1 MVLLDKEPVAP
12 VEVHQVAVVVQE
24 MELTQEQQEVLAAAV
39 TADTTRRLMAEA
51 AAAGTLAAAEA
62 VPIAIYVAQMA
73 VAEVVVRLLLTQ
85 LIYQVLQ
92 LFRQEIMVVA
102 L

>member
-39 TADTTRRLMAEA
+39 TADTTRRLMAEEV
-51 AAAGTLAAAEA
+51 AAGTLAAAEV
-62 VPIAIYVAQMA
+62 VPIAIYVAQMV
-73 VAEVVVRLLLTQ
+73 VAEAVVRLLLTQ